1 MRVVSGVRLAAMSHQ
16 DRHGAGSRGLNRLDR
31 PNVGTH
37 SATEEKAATMKNPI
51 KFAGLLGALAIVA
64 SACGPAA
71 STAPT
76 TAPVTNTPATAAPTE
91 AAYPA
96 GDFVLTFWT
105 KEGEGDGSLAYVKSL
120 ADAYT
125 ALHSNVTFE
134 VVNKD
139 VEALREDFQNTG
151 LGGDAPELLW
161 TVGDHVG
168 PFTAANLILP
178 LDDLV
183 DKSTF
188 VPLAADVVTVDGKLW
203 GAPVSF
209 GNQLMLYWNKD
220 LAGAT
225 APADSAAWIAAAK
238 TLTTGDQFGLVFNQT
253 ESFWLVPFLG
263 GFGGSVFAADG
274 VTPTLNTDAMKG
286 ALQFLYD
293 LKYTDKVTPAEA
305 DYNVADGL
313 FKDGKAAFII
323 NGDWTLGAYAA
334 ASDAA
339 ENPGLGDKLG
349 VGPLPMI
356 TGHEDPHPYIAGSF
370 LMASKA
376 VGDDP
381 DLKTIVSDFMKFAT
395 SKEQQIKIVETLKR
409 LPGNAEAIADPIVT
423 GDLLLNGAAAAAQ
436 KGVPQPTNLEM
447 RCVFDSMTAG
457 VRDMFT
463 GNSDIAGIAATM
475 QTSAETCISQL

>member
-1 MRVVSGVRLAAMSHQ
+1 MTTKQRLASLLASV
-16 DRHGAGSRGLNRLDR
+16 AII
-31 PNVGTH
+31 
-37 SATEEKAATMKNPI
+37 AA
-51 KFAGLLGALAIVA
+51 
-64 SACGPAA
+64 ACGGGA

-76 TAPVTNTPATAAPTE
+76 TGPTGTPAVTAEPTE
-91 AAYPA
+91 APFPE
-96 GDFVLTFWT
+96 GDFALTLWT
-105 KEGEGDGSLAYVKSL
+105 KEGEADGSYQYVKSL
-120 ADAYT
+120 ADAFT
-125 ALHSNVTFE
+125 ALHPNVTFE

-151 LGGDAPELLW
+151 LGGDSPELLW

-168 PFTAANLILP
+168 PFTAADLILP
-178 LDDLV
+178 LDDMV
-183 DKSTF
+183 DRASF
-188 VPLAADVVTVDGKLW
+188 VPAAADVVTTDDTLW

-220 LAGAT
+220 LAGDT
-225 APADSAAWIAAAK
+225 APADSDAWVEAAK
-238 TLTTGDQFGLVFNQT
+238 TLTSGDTYCIVFNQT

-263 GFGGSVFAADG
+263 GFGGEVFAEDG
-274 VTPTLNTDAMKG
+274 VTPTLNTDAMTG

-293 LKYTDKVTPAEA
+293 LKYTDKVTPSEA

-313 FKDGKAAFII
+313 FKTGKAAFII

-334 ASDAA
+334 APDA
-339 ENPGLGDKLG
+339 ESPGLGDKLG

-356 TGHEDPHPYIAGSF
+356 TGGEDPHPYIAGSF

-381 DLKTIVSDFMKFAT
+381 DLKTVVSEFMKFAT
-395 SKEQQIKIVETLKR
+395 ATEQQIEIVETLKR

-423 GDLLLNGAAAAAQ
+423 GDPLLNGAAEAA
-436 KGVPQPTNLEM
+436 KRGTPQPTNLEM

-457 VRDMFT
+457 VRDLFT
-463 GNSDIAGIAATM
+463 GNSDIAGIAETM